1 MDKIKIL
8 KEISRRSK
16 PNFLLLSFV
25 TTIVIIGL
33 TNVVFAMIDNIKKWE
48 DICKEIGA
56 DSLNYTTISGLKD
69 AIRSEDI
76 CKGCIDFPC
85 GYPSEWKQEVM
96 ALFKKDKHGLRAYES
111 DCLC

>member
-25 TTIVIIGL
+25 TTIVIISL

-48 DICKEIGA
+48 DTELIAMLVFAIFG
-56 DSLNYTTISGLKD
+56 LLVVFFLYVIWNNYIKNL
-69 AIRSEDI
+69 ED
-76 CKGCIDFPC
+76 G
-85 GYPSEWKQEVM
+85 
-96 ALFKKDKHGLRAYES
+96 
-111 DCLC
+111 